1 MKPETETT
9 IMKDHFMK
17 SKKEAVTCLRAM
29 GAELPEG
36 MDPYSWEGVMT
47 MYEDVLAHGKADKR
61 AAAGMAVM
69 KWMHYHEECATYEA
83 LEKAERML
91 ESEMEAPAEEPAPV
105 EPAKPAARAVPA
117 AVSAEAAARK

>member
-1 MKPETETT
+1 MKPETEMT
-9 IMKDHFMK
+9 IMKDHFAK

-36 MDPYSWEGVMT
+36 MDPCSWEGVMT

-69 KWMHYHEECATYEA
+69 KWMHYHEECMTYAAVEA
-83 LEKAERML
+83 AEKIL
-91 ESEMEAPAEEPAPV
+91 ESEMSAPEDEHADTPAEQAPAEQAP
-105 EPAKPAARAVPA
+105 
-117 AVSAEAAARK
+117 AEAAAKK

>member
-1 MKPETETT
+1 MKPETEAT

-36 MDPYSWEGVMT
+36 MDPCSWEGVMT
-47 MYEDVLAHGKADKR
+47 MYEDVLAHGKPPQK

-69 KWMHYHEECATYEA
+69 KWMHYHEECMTYEA
-83 LEKAERML
+83 VEAAEKIL
-91 ESEMEAPAEEPAPV
+91 ESEMSAPEEEHAEAPAEQAPV
-105 EPAKPAARAVPA
+105 EPVP
-117 AVSAEAAARK
+117 AEAAAKK

>member
-1 MKPETETT
+1 MKPETEAT

-29 GAELPEG
+29 GAELPDG
-36 MDPYSWEGVMT
+36 MDPCSWEGVMT

-69 KWMHYHEECATYEA
+69 KWMHYHEECMTYAAVEA
-83 LEKAERML
+83 AEKIL
-91 ESEMEAPAEEPAPV
+91 ESEMSAPEEEHAEVPAEQAPV
-105 EPAKPAARAVPA
+105 EPVP
-117 AVSAEAAARK
+117 AEAAPKK

>member
-1 MKPETETT
+1 MKPETEMT

-36 MDPYSWEGVMT
+36 MDPCSWEGVMT
-47 MYEDVLAHGKADKR
+47 MYEDILANGKPAQK

-69 KWMHYHEECATYEA
+69 KWMHYHEECMTYAAVEA
-83 LEKAERML
+83 AEKIL
-91 ESEMEAPAEEPAPV
+91 ESEMEAPAEEPAPT

-117 AVSAEAAARK
+117 VVSAEAAAKK

>member
-1 MKPETETT
+1 MKPETEAT

-36 MDPYSWEGVMT
+36 MDPCSWEGVMT
-47 MYEDVLAHGKADKR
+47 MYEDVLAHGKPPQK

-69 KWMHYHEECATYEA
+69 KWMHYHEECMTYEA
-83 LEKAERML
+83 VEAAEKIL
-91 ESEMEAPAEEPAPV
+91 ESEMSAPEEEHAEEHAETPAEPAP
-105 EPAKPAARAVPA
+105 AG
-117 AVSAEAAARK
+117 AAAKK

>member
-1 MKPETETT
+1 MKPETEAT

-36 MDPYSWEGVMT
+36 MDPCSWEGVMT
-47 MYEDVLAHGKADKR
+47 MYEDVLAHGKPPQK

-69 KWMHYHEECATYEA
+69 KWIHYHEECATYAAVEA
-83 LEKAERML
+83 AEKIL
-91 ESEMEAPAEEPAPV
+91 ESEMSAPEEHAEAPEDQAPTEPVPAEPA
-105 EPAKPAARAVPA
+105 AK
-117 AVSAEAAARK
+117 K